1 MGVRNSR
8 YNSRYKSR
16 RESTLAGRLIIAAA
30 VIILVAVLVYALWH
44 LLARRSAGE
53 LYLEAEKKS
62 FSKLVDNIEEKYI
75 SFKDKYKPYMEGPY
89 SSRTEISLDVPG
101 GLGSFGLQN
110 TDAVKGILDKSK
122 LIINTKNDPLKGISA
137 SEADLLIER
146 SPFLN
151 AQLFSDSQTIWLS
164 IPDFLPDR
172 YFSVRRDDLGGL
184 YERFS
189 IPVRPLKLISGR
201 EIAANLAFGGEDFR
215 RSAEK
220 PAEIYSEYLTN
231 ETVADN
237 GEKAVKIG
245 DLVTEGREMLVT
257 LDEEKA
263 TSLLKGLLTTIAD
276 DDALLLYTYGN
287 FAGISELLDDA
298 GLFRLF
304 SYLDET
310 GKITLSSYEKEILAK
325 LNVRKDMDGF
335 RESLK
340 KTAASYRLKD
350 GIKMK
355 VLLDRDGDIVY
366 RDVSLDFAG
375 TAGGVSFRADIAAG
389 INTAGHRILKLVLTE
404 YGTDGANDTTGDTS
418 DAAVDTN
425 VAAGD
430 INRVTELFIGS
441 GVEETKDP
449 AKEGNIAVICTVTD
463 GGKKSGINISID
475 TSDAIDET
483 KQQHQGKS
491 GHHRVLR
498 RRQHK
503 RRHRPHILEQQKAE
517 QVQQHY

>member
-201 EIAANLAFGGEDFR
+201 KSPQTWLSGR
-215 RSAEK
+215 RFQAICRK
-220 PAEIYSEYLTN
+220 T
-231 ETVADN
+231 
-237 GEKAVKIG
+237 
-245 DLVTEGREMLVT
+245 GR
-257 LDEEKA
+257 
-263 TSLLKGLLTTIAD
+263 
-276 DDALLLYTYGN
+276 N
-287 FAGISELLDDA
+287 
-298 GLFRLF
+298 LFRVP
-304 SYLDET
+304 Y
-310 GKITLSSYEKEILAK
+310 K
-325 LNVRKDMDGF
+325 R
-335 RESLK
+335 
-340 KTAASYRLKD
+340 
-350 GIKMK
+350 
-355 VLLDRDGDIVY
+355 
-366 RDVSLDFAG
+366 
-375 TAGGVSFRADIAAG
+375 
-389 INTAGHRILKLVLTE
+389 
-404 YGTDGANDTTGDTS
+404 
-418 DAAVDTN
+418 
-425 VAAGD
+425 
-430 INRVTELFIGS
+430 NR
-441 GVEETKDP
+441 
-449 AKEGNIAVICTVTD
+449 CR
-463 GGKKSGINISID
+463 
-475 TSDAIDET
+475 
-483 KQQHQGKS
+483 QRGKS
-491 GHHRVLR
+491 GKNR
-498 RRQHK
+498 
-503 RRHRPHILEQQKAE
+503 
-517 QVQQHY
+517 